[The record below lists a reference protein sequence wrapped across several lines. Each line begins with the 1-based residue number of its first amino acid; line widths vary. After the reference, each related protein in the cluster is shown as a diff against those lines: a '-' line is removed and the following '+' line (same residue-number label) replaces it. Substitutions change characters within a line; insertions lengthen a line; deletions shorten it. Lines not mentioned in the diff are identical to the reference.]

1 MPNNLPNKVNRKEN
15 GKKGN
20 GDVEELGRVGPIER
34 EPPCLSAS
42 AGFLGTPR
50 MNVDGGCCREK
61 STRKGKVLERIVSGK
76 GYHYGDSVCPKKQ
89 VQMGKWGQKM
99 QKSMG
104 KFVLFFP
111 RKLADRF
118 ELSLHRAFAGACV
131 ACVL

>member
-1 MPNNLPNKVNRKEN
+1 MLEAFKLPNNLPNKVNRKEN

-42 AGFLGTPR
+42 AGFLGTPT
-50 MNVDGGCCREK
+50 MKCDGGCCRDK

-89 VQMGKWGQKM
+89 VQMGEWGQKM
-99 QKSMG
+99 QKSVG
-104 KFVLFFP
+104 KFVSFFP
-111 RKLADRF
+111 RKLADR
-118 ELSLHRAFAGACV
+118 
-131 ACVL
+131 